1 MFKTSGSKV
10 PFSNKHG
17 ISLRVIFENFFCLSF
32 SHSRYERENKKLLSD
47 NLRLDTENDN
57 LARQLVNSKIE
68 MRKEIDDIEDEK
80 DAYEKDLTTAKI
92 QLKEALDERKRLSVE
107 ADQLKSLLKREVD
120 KLDKELITRNNVIA
134 EYKTIMSQLSDKLE
148 KAQKGEQSTRLPPSN
163 DDGSGAMDSL
173 DKANDRIRE
182 LELELA
188 QTKLALVET
197 ECKNQDLTHQFN
209 ATIQDL
215 QVREQQQ
222 QQQQHSAKSG
232 TWFSKTLSSIKETT
246 ASAASSGGHMVRSST
261 SAAVSG
267 GRDSLKKSSSVDV
280 LKQAAAE

>member
-1 MFKTSGSKV
+1 M
-10 PFSNKHG
+10 
-17 ISLRVIFENFFCLSF
+17 
-32 SHSRYERENKKLLSD
+32 SD

-68 MRKEIDDIEDEK
+68 MRKEIDEIEDEK
-80 DAYEKDLTTAKI
+80 DFYEKDLSTTKL
-92 QLKEALDERKRLSVE
+92 QLKEALEEKRRLHVE
-107 ADQLKSLLKREVD
+107 TEQLKALLKRELD
-120 KLDKELITRNNVIA
+120 KLDAELVTRNNVIA
-134 EYKTIMSQLSDKLE
+134 EYKMITSQLSDKLE
-148 KAQKGEQSTRLPPSN
+148 KAQKGDGAGTKAAPPAS
-163 DDGSGAMDSL
+163 DDGSGSKDTL

-209 ATIQDL
+209 ATVQNL
-215 QVREQQQ
+215 EQQQ
-222 QQQQHSAKSG
+222 QQQSSSKSG

-246 ASAASSGGHMVRSST
+246 ASAATTAGGHMVRSST

-267 GRDSLKKSSSVDV
+267 GKESLKKSSSIDV
-280 LKQAAAE
+280 LKHAD